1 MNSNWS
7 KKWKSIFIWASA
19 YISYIAFALV
29 GGYTIIKCD
38 DEQLKK
44 ETKRAFIV
52 TLIFAAISALLSI
65 FYEFASMSDKFYSS
79 NAYDFYNNASSF
91 VAVAKIITF
100 AVFIIIQ
107 IFKKDDSK
115 TDEKIE
121 AKTETK

>member
-1 MNSNWS
+1 M
-7 KKWKSIFIWASA
+7 
-19 YISYIAFALV
+19 
-29 GGYTIIKCD
+29 
-38 DEQLKK
+38 
-44 ETKRAFIV
+44 
-52 TLIFAAISALLSI
+52 IFAAISALLSI